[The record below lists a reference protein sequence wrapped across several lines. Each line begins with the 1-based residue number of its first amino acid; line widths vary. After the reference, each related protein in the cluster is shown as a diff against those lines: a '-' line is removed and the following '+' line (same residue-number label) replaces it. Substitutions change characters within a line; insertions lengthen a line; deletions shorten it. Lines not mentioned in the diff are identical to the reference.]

1 MMEKMPRISNK
12 LLPLASLL
20 LIGCPPVLAQQPQS
34 ARTNAIAP
42 ISLADAGNSASSGS
56 SDNLPLSLPLHGLQK
71 DVVAT
76 DDLSVDDLNPD
87 SIRIT
92 KPALKALIA
101 IDRRVDPSLLDAS
114 SIVSMHLDDV
124 VRSTLANNL
133 DISIS
138 DYNERAKHGTYYSS
152 MGKFL
157 PDIKLSYLWDYLKG
171 KANLRLAGSPS
182 AISFNNPIIIT
193 SAGFTYYGYRG
204 GSVLYGALQSRNNFR
219 AAGHAR
225 KATISDGL
233 QTAAKYYYDL
243 LLQEAILEIRVK
255 AVETSEAQ
263 LALNKD
269 LKEGG
274 LATNLD
280 VLQAET
286 QLSQDRQNLIDQQ
299 ISRRDAAIVLAEF
312 LNGNQDMDIAAA
324 ERTIRKIRLVSD
336 DAKAARL
343 VQLAIENRPELK
355 QYEELRL
362 AAKKQ
367 IIINSAKLQP
377 TMAFNGNVFGI
388 GDTLRRETQQIP
400 VTTTTGTTVVPRQR
414 QITALYTLG
423 VSVNWN
429 FAGMGTVDAANV
441 YTAKMTARQAALDE
455 QKELNKV
462 ISQVRRSYLNVL
474 RTDRKIEEAVAQ
486 VRSSNE
492 ELRLAQLRFQNGVG
506 RNIDV
511 LKAQQDYTSSL
522 IEKARAIVN
531 FNEAQVDLLH
541 DTGLISSGTLTSKV
555 PAVQ

>member
-1 MMEKMPRISNK
+1 MSKVSK
-12 LLPLASLL
+12 SLL
-20 LIGCPPVLAQQPQS
+20 TALSLVLPGLSMVPAMAQGGG
-34 ARTNAIAP
+34 ALGP
-42 ISLADAGNSASSGS
+42 IQLQGQGQAQGQVTGQTPDA
-56 SDNLPLSLPLHGLQK
+56 LPLHGLQK
-71 DVVAT
+71 DVVST

-92 KPALKALIA
+92 KPALKALIE

-114 SIVSMHLDDV
+114 SVVTMHLDEV
-124 VRSTLANNL
+124 VQSTLRNNL
-133 DISIS
+133 DIGIS
-138 DYNERAKHGTYYSS
+138 GYNERAKHAGYYSA

-157 PDIKLSYLWDYLKG
+157 PDIKLAYNWNYLKG
-171 KANLRLAGSPS
+171 KANVRIANTPG
-182 AISFNNPIIIT
+182 AISFNNPLIIT

-204 GSVLYGALQSRNNFR
+204 GSVLFGALQSRNNFR
-219 AAGHAR
+219 AASHAE

-263 LALNKD
+263 LSLNKD

-299 ISRRDAAIVLAEF
+299 ITRRNAAIVLAEF
-312 LNGNQDMDIAAA
+312 LNGNQDVDIAAA
-324 ERTIRKIRLVSD
+324 ERTIKKIRVVSD
-336 DAKAARL
+336 DVKAARL

-367 IIINSAKLQP
+367 VIINAAKLQP
-377 TMAFNGNVFGI
+377 TFAFNGNVFGI
-388 GDTLRRETQQIP
+388 GDTLGKETQQLL
-400 VTTTTGTTVVPRQR
+400 VTNPSTGANSIANRQR

-423 VSVNWN
+423 VAVNWK
-429 FAGMGTVDAANV
+429 FEGMGTVDAANT
-441 YTAKMTARQAALDE
+441 YAAKMTARQAALE
-455 QKELNKV
+455 QQRELNKV

-531 FNEAQVDLLH
+531 FNEAQIDLLH
-541 DTGLISSGTLTSKV
+541 DTGLISSSTVTARV
-555 PAVQ
+555 PVVR